1 MPARPRGRPAL
12 RRPTLDAS
20 VEQDVACPD
29 MTDDLSL
36 LDATGQA
43 DLVRRGEVSPTELV
57 DAAVARVEAL
67 DPELNAVIHR
77 RFERARVEAAGE
89 LPDGP
94 FRGVP
99 TLFKDLMCAMEGEPY
114 HEGLRP
120 LKDAGYRSPVTD
132 NLARRLLGSGLVCL
146 GRTNTPEIG
155 LVPTTEPPAYGP
167 TRNPWDTSRTTG
179 GSSGGS
185 AAAVASGM
193 VPVAHGNDGGGSIR
207 IPASCCGLVG
217 LKPSRGRSSLG
228 PRFGQISSPLP
239 VENLLARSVRDVA
252 TALDVISRPFPGDP
266 VVAPPLARAALDEVG
281 VDPGRLRIGF
291 LTTNPLDTGP
301 VHPDCVAAAE
311 SAARA
316 LEELGH
322 AVEPSSPAALAD
334 PELVMQFGVAWFAGA
349 ASTLDA
355 HGRAIGRAITADDV
369 EPLTWAMSE
378 AGHAVTAAQYL
389 SAVAA
394 MERFG
399 RELAGWWDGGF
410 DLLLTPTLAE
420 PPVPLG
426 TFASTPDDPLAGF
439 LRAGAFTPFTPP
451 FNATGQ
457 PAVSLPWQEN
467 GDGLPIGVQLVAAY
481 GREDVLVR
489 LASQLEAAHPW
500 ASRRPPVHAAR

>member
-1 MPARPRGRPAL
+1 
-12 RRPTLDAS
+12 
-20 VEQDVACPD
+20 

-36 LDATGQA
+36 LDATAQA
-43 DLVRRGEVSPTELV
+43 ELVRRGDASPAELV
-57 DAAVARVEAL
+57 DAAVARIEAL
-67 DPELNAVIHR
+67 NPQLNAVIHE
-77 RFERARVEAAGE
+77 RFEAARSDAAGD

-99 TLFKDLMCAMEGEPY
+99 TLFKDLMCAIEGEPY

-120 LKDAGYRSPVTD
+120 LKEAGYRAPATD
-132 NLARRLLGSGLVCL
+132 NLARRLLASGLVCL

-228 PRFGQISSPLP
+228 PRVGQISSPLP

-252 TALDVISRPFPGDP
+252 TALDVISAPFPGDP
-266 VVAPPLARAALDEVG
+266 VIAPALPRPARDEVG
-281 VDPGRLRIGF
+281 ADPGRLRIGL
-291 LTTNPLDTGP
+291 LTANPLDTGP
-301 VHPDCVAAAE
+301 VHADCVAAAE
-311 SAARA
+311 DAARA
-316 LEELGH
+316 LEALGH
-322 AVEPSSPAALAD
+322 AVEPAFPAALAN

-349 ASTLDA
+349 AAGLDA
-355 HGRAIGRAITADDV
+355 FGAAIGRSITADDV
-369 EPLTWAMSE
+369 EPLTWAMAE
-378 AGHAVTAAQYL
+378 AGRAVTAEQYL
-389 SAVAA
+389 AAVAS

-399 RELAGWWDGGF
+399 RDVAAWWDGGF

-426 TFASTPDDPLAGF
+426 TFASPPDEPLAGF

-457 PAVSLPWQEN
+457 PAVSLPWREN
-467 GDGLPIGVQLVAAY
+467 ADGLPIGVHLVAAY

-489 LASQLEAAHPW
+489 VASQVEAAHPW
-500 ASRRPPVHAAR
+500 ASRRPPVHAAG